1 MMSRR
6 FRAPRALLLASST
19 LVWAACGATTSP
31 STSTATGASLLAGYQ
46 QARWQ
51 PGVTVSFPDNCT
63 MRYSSTGAPSHGQ
76 EAYYLVP
83 NPAAPTVAVTPT
95 GRLALSV
102 STVPTSTRVTSYTI
116 NICSAVTSTT
126 TSTRGGSTGW
136 MISGSAMFNAY
147 EGDMVTI
154 ANADNVTYAFTDAN
168 GRAQTAA
175 FLDACSGHQTPANAG
190 NTYHY
195 HGYSSCLASAAG
207 DGTSG
212 PSHIVGVALD
222 GFAIYGDRDLTGA
235 LVPVSSLDQ
244 CNGITSPTPEFPAGV
259 YHYVLPS
266 GAERNTARAAP
277 PCYRGSVSAS
287 LQLAI
292 AASGMWC
299 GAKASTT
306 KVQLASVVVT
316 SGGPRT
322 GRRS

>member
-1 MMSRR
+1 MPSRQIR
-6 FRAPRALLLASST
+6 SPRALLLVATS
-19 LVWAACGATTSP
+19 LLWAGCGATTSP

-76 EAYYLVP
+76 AAYYLVP

-95 GRLALSV
+95 GGLALSV
-102 STVPTSTRVTSYTI
+102 GTVPTSTRVTSYTI
-116 NICSAVTSTT
+116 NICSSVTSTT

-154 ANADNVTYAFTDAN
+154 ANADNVTYTFTDAS

-175 FLDACSGHQTPANAG
+175 FLDGCSGHQTPSNAG

-207 DGTSG
+207 DGASG
-212 PSHIVGVALD
+212 ASHIVGVALD
-222 GFAIYGDRDLTGA
+222 GFPIYGDRDINGA

-244 CNGITSPTPEFPAGV
+244 CNGTISPTPEFPNGV

-266 GAERNTARAAP
+266 GAERNTSRAAP

-287 LQLAI
+287 LQFAI

-299 GAKASTT
+299 GTKASAAR
-306 KVQLASVVVT
+306 VQLVSAVAA
-316 SGGPRT
+316 GGGAHT

>member
-1 MMSRR
+1 MTSRR
-6 FRAPRALLLASST
+6 FRTPRTLLLATST
-19 LVWAACGATTSP
+19 LLWAGCGATTSP

-76 EAYYLVP
+76 DRYYLVP
-83 NPAAPTVAVTPT
+83 NPAAPAVAVTPT

-116 NICSAVTSTT
+116 NICSSVTSSA

-136 MISGSAMFNAY
+136 MISGSAMFNAF

-154 ANADNVTYAFTDAN
+154 ANADNVTYAFTDAS

-175 FLDACSGHQTPANAG
+175 FLDACSGHQTPTNAG
-190 NTYHY
+190 ATYHY

-212 PSHIVGVALD
+212 ASHIVGVALD
-222 GFAIYGDRDLTGA
+222 GFPIYGDRDLTGA

-299 GAKASTT
+299 GTRASATP
-306 KVQLASVVVT
+306 VQLASAVAA
-316 SGGPRT
+316 GNGPRA